1 MRPPR
6 VIITA
11 GHDRSAPAEALAELL
26 HRDGVDVAG
35 VLVLSVINISRM
47 LALVRQRGLTKVV
60 QRVRQAIGSRC
71 SPSSRDSRA
80 DPLARFLEQHRITPR
95 GLRNWCR
102 NHGKPYRVVKDL
114 NDDEAMAFVTASDA
128 DVVAY
133 AGGGIL
139 RTPFLKAAKCV
150 LNAHAGPLPEVR
162 GMNAAEWA
170 AMLGARA
177 EVTIHLIDAGIDTGP
192 VVRSLAYDRDA
203 CGTVEELRSTA
214 VVRGLEGLRDV
225 IGERAFETSPAPSER
240 SSSASRQCFIMAPV
254 LLDRLQKLLADR
266 HREAAQ

>member
-11 GHDRSAPAEALAELL
+11 GHDRSAAAEALAELL

-35 VLVLSVINISRM
+35 VLVVSVFNVSRM
-47 LALVRQRGLTKVV
+47 LALVRQRGLSEVV
-60 QRVRQAIGSRC
+60 QRVRQAIGPRRSPASRTAR
-71 SPSSRDSRA
+71 P
-80 DPLARFLEQHRITPR
+80 DPLARFLERHRIAPV

-102 NHGKPYRVVKDL
+102 SHGTPCRIVNDL
-114 NDDEAMAFVTASDA
+114 NGDEAVAFVAATDA

-139 RTPFLKAAKCV
+139 RTPFLNAAKRV

-170 AMLGARA
+170 ALLGAPA
-177 EVTIHLIDAGIDTGP
+177 EVTIHFIDAGIDTGP

-203 CGTVEELRSTA
+203 CGTVDELRSTA
-214 VVRGLEGLRDV
+214 VVRGLEGLRGV
-225 IGERAFETSPAPSER
+225 IGERAFETSPAPPER
-240 SSSASRQCFIMAPV
+240 SPSASRQCFIMAPALV
-254 LLDRLQKLLADR
+254 DRLQTLLADR
-266 HREAAQ
+266 HRESAP